1 MGSTHCHLITRPL
14 LLARLAAFGA
24 GNVALFRAGIELF
37 RGLMV
42 RLAEV
47 GRCSGCK
54 CWWWWLME
62 PARRAGHA
70 ETLRYA
76 EVLEKAVVEGECC
89 RSATSSR

>member
-1 MGSTHCHLITRPL
+1 
-14 LLARLAAFGA
+14 
-24 GNVALFRAGIELF
+24 
-37 RGLMV
+37 
-42 RLAEV
+42 
-47 GRCSGCK
+47 
-54 CWWWWLME
+54 ME